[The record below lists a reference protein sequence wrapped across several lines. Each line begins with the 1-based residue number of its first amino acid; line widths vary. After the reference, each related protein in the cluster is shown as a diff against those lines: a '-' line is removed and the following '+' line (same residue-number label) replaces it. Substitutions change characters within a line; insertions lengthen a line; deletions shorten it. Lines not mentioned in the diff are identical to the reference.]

1 MQITIFGSG
10 YVGLVAGA
18 CFADIGN
25 DVICVD
31 VDKNKIDRLKLGKV
45 PIYEPGLEDIIKR
58 NSKEE
63 RLSFTTDQVS
73 AIRKSQVIFI
83 AVGTPQDEDG
93 SADLKHVLGVAETI
107 GKHIN
112 KFTVIVDK
120 STVPVGTAG
129 KVTAVIKKHTKSEFA
144 VVSNPEFLKEG
155 DAISDFMKPE
165 RVVIGTSNEA
175 AADIMRT
182 LYLPFVR
189 TGSPIIVMDE
199 KSAELTKY
207 AANSILATKISFMNE
222 LANICDIVG
231 ADIDWVRKGIGTD
244 ARIGPHFIYPG
255 TGYGGSC
262 FPKDVKAIIKTAK
275 DHNFDLKILKAVEDV
290 NERQKT
296 VLFDKIKSFFNNEL
310 SGKKFAMWG
319 LSFKPRTDDMREAP
333 SINMIEALTEAG
345 AKIKAHDPE
354 AMDEARHIFGDKIG
368 DNITLFK
375 KRYDCLENADALI
388 IMTEWNQFREPD
400 FHLIKE
406 LLATPTIFDGRNLYQ
421 PGRMRKLG
429 IEYFCVGRASGQ
441 SSIEKS
447 VTI

>member
-25 DVICVD
+25 DIICVD
-31 VDKNKIDRLKLGKV
+31 VDKNKIDQLKQGKV

-63 RLSFTTDQVS
+63 RISFTTDQVS

-83 AVGTPQDEDG
+83 AVGTPPDEDG
-93 SADLKHVLGVAETI
+93 SADLKHVLEVAETV

-112 KFTVIVDK
+112 KFTVIVNK
-120 STVPVGTAG
+120 STVPVGTAE

-165 RVVIGTSNEA
+165 RVVIGTSNAE

-231 ADIDWVRKGIGTD
+231 ADIEWVRKGIGTD

-275 DHNFDLKILKAVEDV
+275 DHNFDFKILKAVEDV

-296 VLFDKIKSFFNNEL
+296 ILFDKIKSFFNNEL
-310 SGKKFAMWG
+310 SGKTFAMWG

-333 SINMIEALTEAG
+333 AINMIDVLTAAG

-354 AMDEARHIFGDKIG
+354 AMEEARHIFGDKIG
-368 DNITLFK
+368 DNIALFK
-375 KRYDCLENADALI
+375 KRYDCLEDADALI

-421 PGRMRKLG
+421 PRRMRKLG
-429 IEYFCVGRASGQ
+429 IDYFCVGRASGQ